1 VNEYFPSFEKSTLHM
16 MSYDY
21 EPLNVLIHAILQFT
35 NENYEDGHSKELLKT
50 AKTLLNLYLSG
61 KPIPD
66 DIPINLKKLC
76 CGKRTKTTKI
86 INNIIK
92 HIDSTYIISECL
104 EHLVLNNSFDKLGL
118 LFESKAQWDFIYLHV
133 QKRELDS
140 FIIPVSKNDLR
151 EKYFNFPIITFLPA
165 SWIPELIILPP
176 SENFFLI
183 APSIKNNRLIDHIF
197 FKAPNNASIEVSS
210 DQIETIHHETMH
222 LADTDEFKKEFV
234 ESEET
239 ALTPIIDVNI
249 DFFDV
254 DELNSTEKYTY
265 AIRLLDLVDV
275 KGKGLQLEA
284 NKSYVCISKS
294 GIVNTFSF
302 ENEYQF
308 NNMDYIV
315 NDIDTTSVSEAD
327 IKGARNSIMEQW
339 KKSLRKSL
347 SDPTLPKQLKA
358 LGAKRANYQNIKNW
372 GDPERI
378 APAYN
383 EDFLAVLK
391 FSGITNE
398 QDIKSFFT
406 LARKT
411 RSESISLGHR
421 KSDQTQEIIKNFLTS
436 KINESSSLEKEY
448 NIHGIKI
455 NITRL
460 ESEQCQ
466 L

>member
-1 VNEYFPSFEKSTLHM
+1 
-16 MSYDY
+16 
-21 EPLNVLIHAILQFT
+21 
-35 NENYEDGHSKELLKT
+35 
-50 AKTLLNLYLSG
+50 
-61 KPIPD
+61 
-66 DIPINLKKLC
+66 
-76 CGKRTKTTKI
+76 
-86 INNIIK
+86 
-92 HIDSTYIISECL
+92 
-104 EHLVLNNSFDKLGL
+104 
-118 LFESKAQWDFIYLHV
+118 
-133 QKRELDS
+133 
-140 FIIPVSKNDLR
+140 
-151 EKYFNFPIITFLPA
+151 
-165 SWIPELIILPP
+165 
-176 SENFFLI
+176 
-183 APSIKNNRLIDHIF
+183 
-197 FKAPNNASIEVSS
+197 
-210 DQIETIHHETMH
+210 
-222 LADTDEFKKEFV
+222 
-234 ESEET
+234 
-239 ALTPIIDVNI
+239 
-249 DFFDV
+249 
-254 DELNSTEKYTY
+254 
-265 AIRLLDLVDV
+265 
-275 KGKGLQLEA
+275 
-284 NKSYVCISKS
+284 
-294 GIVNTFSF
+294 
-302 ENEYQF
+302 
-308 NNMDYIV
+308 
-315 NDIDTTSVSEAD
+315 
-327 IKGARNSIMEQW
+327 
-339 KKSLRKSL
+339 L